1 MTPTYDML
9 LFLDSTK
16 EYLGSTA
23 KPSFKPAEWL
33 EYAELDANLWDVWIS
48 NHGNQFESW
57 FIRSLGLGA
66 LERAAMDRMFW
77 SALQRALADD
87 APKAAQLNVWAD
99 IQGYKK
105 EKPERLSLPVLSTAE
120 ALEALVALGPDVLAM
135 ALEVSK
141 ESTPDSE

>member
-23 KPSFKPAEWL
+23 KPSFKPAAWL
-33 EYAELDANLWDVWIS
+33 EYAELDANLWDIWIAS
-48 NHGNQFESW
+48 YGNQFESW

-120 ALEALVALGPDVLAM
+120 ALDALVALGPDVLAM